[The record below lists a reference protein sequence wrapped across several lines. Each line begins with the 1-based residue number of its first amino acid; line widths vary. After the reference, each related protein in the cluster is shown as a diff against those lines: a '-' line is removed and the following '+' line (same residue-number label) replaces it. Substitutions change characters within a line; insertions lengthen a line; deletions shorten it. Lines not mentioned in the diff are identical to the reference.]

1 MAANFQLPTSNSQKG
16 SGVVGSVSLV
26 GAGPGDPELW
36 TVRGLKRVQE
46 ADLVLY
52 DALIDAEALRRL
64 TNARCFCVGK
74 RAGRASVRQETI
86 FRLMIRAAREGKRVV
101 RLKGG
106 DPFVFGRG
114 AEEALELA
122 RAGIPCEVIPGVT
135 TAVAAAELA
144 GIPVTHRGLSSGFLV
159 IAGHAGET
167 FDAALGSVKPNT
179 LTLVVMMGVAVR
191 EVIAQRL
198 QEHGWTADSRAALV
212 CGASTPEEWAW
223 TGRLRDVASA
233 TPPDGVPGVMVVG
246 EVVQV
251 REAIAAAR
259 HIDEST
265 NLRIDELK
273 NSPMKSVNS

>member
-1 MAANFQLPTSNSQKG
+1 MSA
-16 SGVVGSVSLV
+16 VGSVSLV

-36 TVRGLKRVQE
+36 TVRGLRRVQE

-64 TNARCFCVGK
+64 TNAQCFCVGK

-86 FRLMIRAAREGKRVV
+86 YRLMIRAAREGKRVV

-122 RAGIPCEVIPGVT
+122 RAGIPCEVVPGVT
-135 TAVAAAELA
+135 SAVAAAELA

-167 FDAALGSVKPNT
+167 FDDSLAAVKPNSV
-179 LTLVVMMGVAVR
+179 TLVVMMGMAVR
-191 EVIAQRL
+191 AVIADRL
-198 QEHGWTADSRAALV
+198 QQHGWAGDARAALV
-212 CGASTPEEWAW
+212 CGAATPDEWVW
-223 TGRLRDVASA
+223 TGRLNDVGAA
-233 TPPDGVPGVMVVG
+233 TPPDGVPGVLVVG
-246 EVVQV
+246 EVVQI
-251 REAIAAAR
+251 REALEVATK
-259 HIDEST
+259 ST
-265 NLRIDELK
+265 ELGHK
-273 NSPMKSVNS
+273 EHEEHKEKRLKTL

>member
-1 MAANFQLPTSNSQKG
+1 M
-16 SGVVGSVSLV
+16 SGVGSVSLV

-36 TVRGLKRVQE
+36 TVRGLRRVQE

-52 DALIDAEALRRL
+52 DALIDAEALRGL
-64 TNARCFCVGK
+64 TNAQCFCVGK

-86 FRLMIRAAREGKRVV
+86 YRLMIRAARQGKQVV

-135 TAVAAAELA
+135 TAVGAPELA

-167 FDAALGSVKPNT
+167 FDAPLAAVRPNT
-179 LTLVVMMGVAVR
+179 ITLVVMMGLAVR
-191 EVIAQRL
+191 GQIAARL
-198 QEHGWTADSRAALV
+198 QAHGWAADTPAAFS
-212 CGASTPEEWAW
+212 CGASTPDAWVW
-223 TGRLRDVASA
+223 TGRLADVDAAS
-233 TPPDGVPGVMVVG
+233 PPDGMPGVLVVG
-246 EVVQV
+246 EVVRI
-251 REAIAAAR
+251 REALARAGAPERRDETTETRRNELAAA
-259 HIDEST
+259 
-265 NLRIDELK
+265 
-273 NSPMKSVNS
+273 PKSVNS